1 MESQQLTDI
10 SRRAAKNAPTVLR
23 RAAKWAA
30 AVLAVSLV
38 LPAATKQWS
47 DNQQQRQLKTEVT
60 SALAAAVS
68 EATTNG
74 GFLLADRIE
83 KKRSGKDDKDLRAAY
98 QDTMVTW
105 KREAAAIDGQI
116 VGYFAKTSDPG
127 DDALVKAMRAYDQ
140 VVQNYLGYCL
150 LFRQS
155 SDRYL
160 RGVED
165 KDIPG
170 FKGNLAKMQMQ
181 TGDPRLSFTTV
192 VPELVRSYVSGAEP
206 DDMDPFREAA
216 QNDWAKNIV
225 NAKAPLI
232 TMVRK
237 RQPNGL
243 EVGPGA
249 FIRQIV
255 PFV

>member
-1 MESQQLTDI
+1 MDVS
-10 SRRAAKNAPTVLR
+10 R

-74 GFLLADRIE
+74 GFLLDDRIADR
-83 KKRSGKDDKDLRAAY
+83 RSDDELRAAF
-98 QDTMVTW
+98 QDSMAAW
-105 KREAAAIDGQI
+105 KSEAAAIDGQI
-116 VGYFAKTSDPG
+116 VGYFAKTSNPDK
-127 DDALVKAMRAYDQ
+127 DALVIAMRAYDR

-150 LFRQS
+150 LFEQS

-160 RGVED
+160 VGTED
-165 KDIPG
+165 
-170 FKGNLAKMQMQ
+170 NLRKMREQ
-181 TGDPRLSFTTV
+181 TGDRTLRFTEV
-192 VPELVRSYVSGAEP
+192 VPSLVRSYVSGARRK
-206 DDMDPFREAA
+206 MDKFREAA
-216 QNDWAKNIV
+216 QNDWAQNIV
-225 NAKAPLI
+225 NASAPI
-232 TMVRK
+232 NAMIYE

-243 EVGPGA
+243 EVGAGA
-249 FIRQIV
+249 FIRQII
-255 PFV
+255 PFN